1 MSKVHIGDIRPS
13 QFMYSY
19 GIGSLIDLPS
29 FSVIVDGLDF
39 WKIDQNSE
47 RIIENRL
54 LQAVKYYE
62 PFARFL
68 IHPPTAPDSNQYGN
82 PFSEGALV
90 GLPVSVFPRWMYC
103 SKCRLLTPIDDGLFD
118 LKKDLA
124 KPENNRYEHT
134 NCPKKGRSFRPPK
147 AIPVRFLAVCED
159 GHMDDFPWVEYV
171 HQNQPCLNPLLY
183 FYEVGLSGEARGVT
197 VECASCGKR
206 RQLGDAFQRKNRE
219 NLPLCRGYHPHL
231 RDVDPEGCENHIR
244 PIVLGASN
252 TWFPVTLNVIAI
264 PVETKRLNELVEEH
278 WSYLVNVNQVSDL
291 DMLRRLGTLSNELLE
306 SSNEDIFKVINEIKG
321 VLESEDIL
329 TEEPDLKSPEWNTL
343 TDLSK
348 SYKTK
353 DFQLNPVDVPSSL
366 TPYIK
371 RLVLVERLREVSALI
386 GFTRLDSFG
395 EVIESEQEITV
406 DRVPLYKFKND
417 CFPANEIRGEG
428 IFIQFDEDAIQHW
441 ERLSVVARR
450 QEEFFYAHRSFRQAH
465 FFANPEDNF
474 PGIRYVLLH
483 SFSHALMRQLSLS
496 CGYPVASIRERIY
509 SASDDPK
516 GPMAGILL
524 YTAAPDSEGTLG
536 GLVEMGRT
544 ENFEALMYDLFNGM
558 SFCSNDPTC
567 AENDPSELGQT
578 IHAAACHACLFS
590 PETSCEK
597 GNKYLDRSLI
607 CDTIHRSDLNFFGSQ
622 SGR

>member
-1 MSKVHIGDIRPS
+1 MSKIHIGDIRPS

-19 GIGSLIDLPS
+19 GIGSLVDLPS

-39 WKIDQNSE
+39 WKIDQNTE

-68 IHPPTAPDSNQYGN
+68 VRPPSVPEGNQYGN
-82 PFSEGALV
+82 PFSEGALE

-103 SKCRLLTPIDDGLFD
+103 SKCRLLAPIDDGLFE
-118 LKKDLA
+118 LKKDLG
-124 KPENNRYEHT
+124 KPENNRYVHT
-134 NCPKKGRSFRPPK
+134 NCPKNTRSFSPPK
-147 AIPVRFLAVCED
+147 AIPVRFMAVCED

-171 HQNQPCLNPLLY
+171 HQDQPCLNPLLY
-183 FYEVGLSGEARGVT
+183 FLEIGLSGEARGVA
-197 VECASCGKR
+197 VECRTCGKR
-206 RQLGDAFQRKNRE
+206 RQLGDAFQRKNRDS
-219 NLPLCRGYHPHL
+219 LPLCRGYHPHL
-231 RDVDPEGCENHIR
+231 HEVDPEGCENHIR

-252 TWFPVTLNVIAI
+252 TWFPVSLNVIAI

-278 WSYLVNVNQVSDL
+278 WADLVNVNQLSDIDL
-291 DMLRRLGTLSNELLE
+291 FRRLGALKNELLE
-306 SSNEDIFKVINEIKG
+306 YSNEDILKAINEIKSN
-321 VLESEDIL
+321 LESDDNLI
-329 TEEPDLKSPEWNTL
+329 EEPDLKRPEWNTL
-343 TDLSK
+343 TDASK
-348 SYKTK
+348 SYKTE
-353 DFQLNPVDVPSSL
+353 DFRL
-366 TPYIK
+366 TPVEIPTSLNKYFK

-395 EVIESEQEITV
+395 EVIESDQEITV
-406 DRVPLYKFKND
+406 ERVPLYKFKND

-428 IFIQFDEDAIQHW
+428 IFIQLDENALKQW
-441 ERLSVVARR
+441 ENLASVQRR
-450 QEEFFYAHRSFRQAH
+450 NEEFFHAHCSFRQAH

-483 SFSHALMRQLSLS
+483 SLSHALMRQLSLS

-544 ENFEALMYDLFNGM
+544 ENFEALMFEIFNGL
-558 SFCSNDPTC
+558 SFCSNDPVC
-567 AENDPSELGQT
+567 AENVPNTMGQT

-607 CDTIHRSDLNFFGSQ
+607 CETVNRSDLNFFGS
-622 SGR
+622 